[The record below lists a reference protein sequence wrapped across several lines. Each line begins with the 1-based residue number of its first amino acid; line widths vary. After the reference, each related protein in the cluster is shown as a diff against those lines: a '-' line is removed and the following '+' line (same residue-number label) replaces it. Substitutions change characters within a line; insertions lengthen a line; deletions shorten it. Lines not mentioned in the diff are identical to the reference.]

1 MVKRDNNFPIP
12 DFEGVF
18 KKLLQDL
25 PRYVEVTAKNFFIDS
40 FHKQGFTN
48 ENFEAWERRNQPDY
62 RAGGAILTATGAL
75 RNSIHT
81 IEANTNNVT
90 IGTYA
95 AYAKIH
101 NEGGIITLPVTKKM
115 KKYFWYMY
123 KTTQNEKWK
132 WMALTKK
139 QTLKLKFPKR
149 QFIGDSVVL
158 MNNIEQWFFKEI
170 EKRIKQSI

>member
-1 MVKRDNNFPIP
+1 MQKKNNNFPIP
-12 DFEGVF
+12 DFEAAF
-18 KKLLQDL
+18 KMLLNDL
-25 PRYVEVTAKNFFIDS
+25 PRYVEVTAKNFFVDS

-48 ENFEAWERRNQPDY
+48 ESFEEWEKRNQPDY
-62 RAGGAILTATGAL
+62 RPGGAILTATGAL

-81 IEANTNNVT
+81 IDANTNNVT

-101 NEGGIITLPVTKKM
+101 NEGGTITLPVTKKM

-123 KTTQNEKWK
+123 KITQNEKWK
-132 WMALTKK
+132 FMALTKK

>member
-1 MVKRDNNFPIP
+1 MNNNNNFPTP
-12 DFEGVF
+12 DFSAVF

-25 PRYVEVTAKNFFIDS
+25 PRYVEVTAKNHFIDS

-48 ENFEAWERRNQPDY
+48 ESFEPWDKRNQPDY
-62 RAGGAILTATGAL
+62 RPGGAILTATGAL

-81 IEANTNNVT
+81 IEANYQNVT

-95 AYAKIH
+95 AYAGIH
-101 NEGGIITLPVTKKM
+101 NEGGTITLPVTKKM

-123 KTTQNEKWK
+123 KATQNDKWK

-139 QTLKLKFPKR
+139 QVLKLKFPKR
-149 QFIGDSVVL
+149 QFIGESKNL
-158 MNNIEQWFFKEI
+158 MDNLDNWVFTEI
-170 EKRIKQSI
+170 EKRIKQNLK

>member
-1 MVKRDNNFPIP
+1 MTKNNNNFPVL
-12 DFEGVF
+12 DFESVF
-18 KKLLQDL
+18 KKLLNDL
-25 PRYVEVTAKNFFIDS
+25 PRYVEVTAKNFFVES

-48 ENFEAWERRNQPDY
+48 ESFEAWEKRTQPDY
-62 RAGGAILTATGAL
+62 RAGGAILSATGAL

-81 IEANTNNVT
+81 IEANSNNVT

-101 NEGGIITLPVTKKM
+101 NEGGTITLPVTKKM

-123 KTTQNEKWK
+123 KITQNEKWK

-149 QFIGDSVVL
+149 QFIGDSKVL
-158 MNNIEQWFFKEI
+158 MDNLDKWFFNEI

>member
-1 MVKRDNNFPIP
+1 MVKKDKNFPTP

-25 PRYVEVTAKNFFIDS
+25 PRYVEVTAKDFFVDS

-48 ENFEAWERRNQPDY
+48 ESFEAWEKRNQPDY

-123 KTTQNEKWK
+123 KKTEDEKWK

-139 QTLKLKFPKR
+139 ETLTIKIPKR
-149 QFIGDSVVL
+149 QFIGESETL
-158 MNNIEQWFFKEI
+158 MNKLDKMFID
-170 EKRIKQSI
+170 RIKQYFNSLK

>member
-1 MVKRDNNFPIP
+1 MQKKDNNFPTP

-18 KKLLQDL
+18 RKLLDDL
-25 PRYVEVTAKNFFIDS
+25 PRYVEVTAKNFFVDS

-48 ENFEAWERRNQPDY
+48 ENFEAWEKRNQPDY

-123 KTTQNEKWK
+123 KKTQNEKWK

-139 QTLKLKFPKR
+139 ETLTIKIPKR
-149 QFIGDSVVL
+149 QFIGESETL
-158 MNNIEQWFFKEI
+158 MNELDKMFID
-170 EKRIKQSI
+170 RIKQNFKTLK

>member
-40 FHKQGFTN
+40 FNKQGFTN

-139 QTLKLKFPKR
+139 ETLTIKIPKR
-149 QFIGDSVVL
+149 QYIGESETL
-158 MNNIEQWFFKEI
+158 MNNLDKMFID
-170 EKRIKQSI
+170 RIKQYFNSLK

>member
-1 MVKRDNNFPIP
+1 MAKKDNNFLIP
-12 DFEGVF
+12 DFEGAF
-18 KKLLQDL
+18 KQLLNDL
-25 PRYVEVTAKNFFIDS
+25 PRYVQVTAIDFFVDS

-48 ENFEAWERRNQPDY
+48 ENFESWDKRTQPDY
-62 RAGGAILTATGAL
+62 RPGGAILTATGAL

-81 IEANTNNVT
+81 IEANTKNVT

-101 NEGGIITLPVTKKM
+101 NDGGTITLPVTKKM
-115 KKYFWYMY
+115 KKFFWFMY
-123 KTTQNEKWK
+123 QKTQNNKWK

-139 QTLKLKFPKR
+139 QYLKLKFPKR

-158 MNNIEQWFFKEI
+158 MDDIEKWFFNQI
-170 EKRIKQSI
+170 DKRIKQSI

>member
-1 MVKRDNNFPIP
+1 MIKKDKNFPTP

-18 KKLLQDL
+18 KRLLNDL
-25 PRYVEVTAKNFFIDS
+25 PRYVDVTAKNFFIDS

-48 ENFEAWERRNQPDY
+48 ESFEAWENRTQPDY
-62 RAGGAILTATGAL
+62 RPGGAILTATGAL

-81 IEANTNNVT
+81 IEANTKNVT

-95 AYAKIH
+95 SYAKIH
-101 NEGGIITLPVTKKM
+101 NEGGTITLPVTKKM

-123 KTTQNEKWK
+123 QVTQNEKWK

-149 QFIGDSVVL
+149 QFIGESKVL
-158 MNNIEQWFFKEI
+158 MDDIEKWFFNQMD
-170 EKRIKQSI
+170 KRIKQSI